1 MILTTRPCV
10 LSCQAQRLVYGLRS
24 IGEVA
29 EDNDIDPVF
38 HCVKLKAK
46 TMCMDSGVGVGEV
59 NQAD

>member
-1 MILTTRPCV
+1 MMILTTRPCV
-10 LSCQAQRLVYGLRS
+10 PFCQAQRLVYGLRS

-38 HCVKLKAK
+38 HCVKLKDL
-46 TMCMDSGVGVGEV
+46 CMDSGVGVGEV